1 MAVASDLTLSQ
12 IFFLLRMSFS
22 DATDASPSGGS
33 RSECFSE
40 APVEEQVKSASRSQE
55 QQVSVRMSHE
65 DSGRRGSDVLVVDV
79 GDQGGCPT

>member
-1 MAVASDLTLSQ
+1 
-12 IFFLLRMSFS
+12 MSFS

-40 APVEEQVKSASRSQE
+40 APDWQTPVEEQVKSVSRSQE